1 MSDNATIAPVH
12 TAVLL
17 DIDATAKA
25 LALCSK
31 TVRKLVR
38 DGLLP
43 VVRIGRAVRFD
54 PRDFPALID
63 RLKAGLGEGGKKF
76 DQNTLDSAPSLGNN
90 SD

>member
-1 MSDNATIAPVH
+1 MTDPAP
-12 TAVLL
+12 VLL
-17 DIDATAKA
+17 DIDTTAKA

-31 TVRKLVR
+31 TVRKLVH

-54 PRDFPALID
+54 PRDLPALID
-63 RLKAGLGEGGKKF
+63 RLKAGPGGDGEKF
-76 DQNTLDSAPSLGNN
+76 EQNTLDSVPNLGNN

>member
-1 MSDNATIAPVH
+1 MTDPAP
-12 TAVLL
+12 VLL
-17 DIDATAKA
+17 DIDTTAKA

-63 RLKAGLGEGGKKF
+63 RLKAGPGRDCEKCV
-76 DQNTLDSAPSLGNN
+76 QNTLDSASNFGNN

>member
-1 MSDNATIAPVH
+1 MIDTAP
-12 TAVLL
+12 VLL

-31 TVRKLVR
+31 TVRKLVH

-43 VVRIGRAVRFD
+43 AVRIGRAVRFD
-54 PRDFPALID
+54 PKDFPALID
-63 RLKAGLGEGGKKF
+63 RLKAGPGEGGEKKME
-76 DQNTLDSAPSLGNN
+76 NG